1 MRRVV
6 VVALLVVISTIFVIP
21 GVTLPKTTL
30 QAQQMADQV
39 FWLLAT
45 AVPELLA
52 CFTVPQQISLPQRF
66 SLILR
71 DLGESIRPTWPFF
84 VS

>member
-21 GVTLPKTTL
+21 GATLPRTTL

-52 CFTVPQQISLPQRF
+52 CFTVPQQISRSSLAEILSSF
-66 SLILR
+66 SHSRPAAPAVLIC
-71 DLGESIRPTWPFF
+71 
-84 VS
+84 